1 MVHPSWHFKSQE
13 KLSHVRNQA
22 VYVSLQA
29 ELSPGSSTSDQECVE
44 ALVWA
49 IVLDSRRIVAFDD
62 PLRHHA
68 SYRLLKVLVG
78 ECVSGG
84 VVLPGQSGGFDQALA
99 AS

>member
-13 KLSHVRNQA
+13 KLSHVRNQ
-22 VYVSLQA
+22 VVCVSLQA

-62 PLRHHA
+62 PLRH
-68 SYRLLKVLVG
+68 LVRRT
-78 ECVSGG
+78 
-84 VVLPGQSGGFDQALA
+84 GF
-99 AS
+99 